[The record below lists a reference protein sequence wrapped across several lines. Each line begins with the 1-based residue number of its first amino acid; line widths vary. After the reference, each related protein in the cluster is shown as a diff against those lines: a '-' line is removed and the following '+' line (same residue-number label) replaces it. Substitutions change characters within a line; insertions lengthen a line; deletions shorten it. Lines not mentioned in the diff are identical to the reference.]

1 MKDSEVRTVATDWI
15 AGLFPGVKVVEAYPA
30 VEVPA
35 PYIMVNMTTVSEVRQ
50 HEQKVDYTDGGEPDE
65 DTGKVPVTGAP
76 VIETEWMFSV
86 HAYGDDPTTMLRPIR
101 AAALLPQLDESLRPL
116 HVHEVSAIRYVPE
129 YVNEHWEPRA
139 QMDLFLRGQVRDGFV
154 VDVIEKTS
162 PFEITR
168 V

>member
-1 MKDSEVRTVATDWI
+1 MKDSEVRTAATAWV
-15 AGLFPGVKVVEAYPA
+15 AGLFPGTRVVEGYPKRE
-30 VEVPA
+30 VEP

-50 HEQKVDYTDGGEPDE
+50 HEQKVDYTDGEEPEEGEA
-65 DTGKVPVTGAP
+65 PVIGSP

-116 HVHEVSAIRYVPE
+116 HVHEVSAIRHVPE
-129 YVNEHWEPRA
+129 YVNEAWEPRA
-139 QMDLFLRGQVRDGFV
+139 QMDLYLRGQVRDGFV
-154 VDVIEKTS
+154 VDVIETTS